1 MDGIG
6 GQKDLT
12 LWSFLDQ
19 SKLQWEASEDL
30 GMEIVMESGGFLPT
44 VNNRLLCF
52 YKKKWVTCP
61 NVLQE
66 LNHPTTKITDP
77 IYWWIVMMLSF
88 RTMLEKYI
96 S

>member
-52 YKKKWVTCP
+52 YKKKWETCQ
-61 NVLQE
+61 NVFQE
-66 LNHPTTKITDP
+66 QSHPTMKITDL
-77 IYWWIVMMLSF
+77 IFWWIVMMP
-88 RTMLEKYI
+88 
-96 S
+96 